1 LARAAARA
9 NTATPSQ
16 GYERPA
22 RAPVYSAP
30 APAPVRR
37 AGREEALPSRAPS
50 RRKTRKPAEITAKQF
65 RNAVAIVVLAG
76 ALALV
81 YIFLAAQEAVVQK
94 EINDLEYQ
102 IAQIEEEIVGAQVG
116 VEQGQNIQ
124 LVRQKARD
132 ELGMSDPALEQNI
145 YVNEIV
151 VPEEGVAQMIKNAAY
166 GEG

>member
-1 LARAAARA
+1 
-9 NTATPSQ
+9 
-16 GYERPA
+16 
-22 RAPVYSAP
+22 
-30 APAPVRR
+30 
-37 AGREEALPSRAPS
+37 
-50 RRKTRKPAEITAKQF
+50 
-65 RNAVAIVVLAG
+65 VLAG

-102 IAQIEEEIVGAQVG
+102 IAQIDEEIVGVQVG

-151 VPEEGVAQMIKNAAY
+151 VPEEGVARMIKDAAY
-166 GEG
+166 GTS